1 MNILWLG
8 VIMIILGGII
18 TAILNRKKYEENA
31 INLVFAT
38 YHHSSAMYI
47 FLFLA

>member
-18 TAILNRKKYEENA
+18 TAILNRKKNEENA
-31 INLVFAT
+31 IN
-38 YHHSSAMYI
+38 
-47 FLFLA
+47 